1 MPFWVPSQPAC
12 WRRPS
17 AHAFTVENRDAA
29 GEYGVPKF
37 DLEEQAKNFRK
48 GGDAASPGKT
58 DFSTPL
64 GNGTVSFGVT
74 QGPAFG
80 SGLGF
85 GPGGLGPA
93 TRNSRQDMDR
103 MLAPPTSLRIQRHS
117 VSAYAHTAFAISRN
131 LNF

>member
-1 MPFWVPSQPAC
+1 MRIRLMHALLGAFAAC
-12 WRRPS
+12 ALAGPS

-48 GGDAASPGKT
+48 GDPASGKT

-74 QGPAFG
+74 QGP
-80 SGLGF
+80 SF
-85 GPGGLGPA
+85 GPGFGLGALGPS
-93 TRNSRQDMDR
+93 TRNSRQEFDR
-103 MLAPPTSLRIQRHS
+103 MLAPPTSLQYDSGR
-117 VSAYAHTAFAISRN
+117 
-131 LNF
+131 